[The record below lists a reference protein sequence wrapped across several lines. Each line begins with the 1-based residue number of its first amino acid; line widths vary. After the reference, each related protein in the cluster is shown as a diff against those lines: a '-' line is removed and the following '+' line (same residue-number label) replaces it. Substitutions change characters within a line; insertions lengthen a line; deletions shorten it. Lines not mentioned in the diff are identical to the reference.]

1 MKCFFFNLLLAT
13 LIGVCSSFSEA
24 ALSDNNVLYLT
35 FDEGAGKIVKDQS
48 KNGHDANIIA
58 NARWVDGKIG
68 KAIEITAE
76 GQDCVNIPAAE
87 TLKIKGEITMMAWV
101 YQNSWA
107 ASSAQWFDKNCHNGG
122 EKNSYGIGVF
132 GNNILMMLGEIG
144 SRKGLSVPNAMQ
156 DKQWHHIVGT
166 YDSKTKRIYLD
177 GKLLAEQAD
186 KFDFAGTNDSDLRIG
201 CSKDRP
207 QYTFDGGSIDE
218 AAMWNRALSLD
229 EIQQAMAGNLL
240 AISPQDKLATTWGI
254 IKQKESNGD

>member
-1 MKCFFFNLLLAT
+1 MKYFLFNLLLVT
-13 LIGVCSSFSEA
+13 LIGVSASLSES
-24 ALSDNNVLYLT
+24 ALSDNMVLYLT
-35 FDEGAGKIVKDQS
+35 FDEGTGKKVKDQS

-58 NARWVDGKIG
+58 NTKWVDGKIS

-101 YQNSWA
+101 YQNSWT

-122 EKNSYGIGVF
+122 EKNSYGMGVF
-132 GNNILMMLGEIG
+132 GTNILMMLGETG
-144 SRKGLSVPNAMQ
+144 SRKDHSVPNAMK

-166 YDSKTKRIYLD
+166 YDGKTKKIYLD

-207 QYTFDGGSIDE
+207 QYTFDGGMIDE
-218 AAMWNRALSLD
+218 SAVWSRALSLN
-229 EIQQAMAGNLL
+229 EIQQAMSGNLL
-240 AISPQDKLATTWGI
+240 AVSPQDKLATTWGT
-254 IKQKESNGD
+254 IKQKE